1 MMIDGR
7 QKMSK
12 RSGWSVS
19 MTRGLHLS
27 VGFNTVFEKAQQQIM
42 TMKAYLHHSVLVFFF
57 LRLTRYFL
65 LDHLGRWMGSVP
77 TEWPIRASWAIGLSS
92 DPVGM
97 VSAGPL
103 RSKSRRIGRVA

>member
-1 MMIDGR
+1 MIDGR

-57 LRLTRYFL
+57 EINSVLVAGSP
-65 LDHLGRWMGSVP
+65 GRVMGSDP